1 MEKIT
6 SLKNE
11 RVKNWKK
18 LHTKKG
24 REKEGCYLIE
34 GFHLVEEA
42 LKHEATVYELL
53 YVAGK
58 EVPASWLAQVSHVFE
73 ITPEIAKILA
83 DTEAEQGIF
92 ATIKLQEALPQLNEK
107 KSYLLLDA
115 IQDPGNLG
123 TMIRTADAAGL
134 DGVVLGEGTVDL
146 YNGKVLRS
154 MQGSH
159 FHLPIYRGN
168 LAEWIPLLQEKQVPV
183 YGTELNEQAVIFDS
197 IGKKDAFALI
207 MGNEGNGV
215 AKELLTQTD
224 KNLYIPIKG
233 QAESLNVAIAA
244 GIILFALKA

>member
-24 REKEGCYLIE
+24 REKEGYYLIE

-42 LKHEATVYELL
+42 IKHEAAIHELI
-53 YVAGK
+53 YVSGK
-58 EVPASWLAQVSHVFE
+58 KVPATWQHQVHHIFE
-73 ITPEIAKILA
+73 IIPEIAKALA

-92 ATIKLQEALPQLNEK
+92 ATIKLQSTQPQVNEK
-107 KSYLLLDA
+107 QSYLLLDA

-168 LAEWIPLLQEKQVPV
+168 LSEWISLLKEKQVPV
-183 YGTELNEQAVIFDS
+183 YGTELNEQAVLYDQ
-197 IGKKDAFALI
+197 IGKQSAFALI

-215 AKELLTQTD
+215 AKELLAQTD
-224 KNLYIPIKG
+224 QNLYIPIKG

-244 GIILFALKA
+244 GIILFTLKA